1 MSGGRFMRGLARGLL
16 GVATGLALVAAGLAA
31 RNGVAMAA
39 AVPDRS
45 ALEAAGLIP
54 PSGGNEA
61 ALPAGLPDAI
71 RNALQPR
78 PGMAG
83 GAGVLEGAGTAVL
96 QEGAID
102 PATYRLGPGDQLLVN
117 FRGKTTVTHRLT
129 VLPEG
134 ALYLPDVGPVKVA
147 GLTLDEGRKR
157 VRAEALT
164 ILRDV
169 QVDVQLAGLR
179 VFKVAIRGEV
189 KNPGSYAVTAATRV
203 LELIQMAGGA
213 TDRAAVRGIQV
224 ATAAVSAPMAA
235 KGATAPPAGDQNID
249 LLPFLLGESDATSNP
264 FLSDGQSVFVP
275 RRSTYVTVAGAVL
288 YPGTYDLP
296 PGGTTVGE
304 LIELVKPTADA
315 ATGRVQLV
323 YPRSEVNELQGT
335 PAPGEYHSRLHVE
348 GEPPDPMA
356 NAMESHSGPLSGF
369 SGTRLAH
376 REQIFVPRASD
387 YRRSDVVRV
396 EGEVS
401 FPGSYAINTSGQA
414 NTAGDVITFAG
425 GFTDKAGASRVRL
438 VRPQPPDTLSVAWQ
452 QLAQLPTA
460 ALTATE
466 VERARARAGN
476 NYRAVLL
483 DLASNDGKERAAFP
497 LQPGDQLFVPR
508 NDGAVEVA
516 GRVRHPGLYPYKP
529 GAGYADYVNA
539 AGGPAQRGDA
549 GKTRLAAGAG
559 DNFLLARDADAP
571 QPGDRLWV
579 PEKPPRSSWATF
591 RDVIVVLSQVATVYL
606 VIDQATK

>member
-1 MSGGRFMRGLARGLL
+1 MRRPSGWRRLALGSLMCAALL
-16 GVATGLALVAAGLAA
+16 GPASRAG
-31 RNGVAMAA
+31 
-39 AVPDRS
+39 AVDRS
-45 ALEAAGLIP
+45 VLEAAGLVP
-54 PSGGNEA
+54 PSGANDA
-61 ALPAGLPDAI
+61 ALPSGLPDAI

-78 PGMAG
+78 TAG
-83 GAGVLEGAGTAVL
+83 GAGVLDGAGTAVL
-96 QEGAID
+96 QEGPID
-102 PATYRLGPGDQLLVN
+102 PAAYRLGPGDQLLVN

-134 ALYLPDVGPVKVA
+134 AIYLPDVGPVKVA

-157 VRAEALT
+157 VRADALT

-169 QVDVQLAGLR
+169 QVDVQLAALR

-224 ATAAVSAPMAA
+224 EGAAVSAPGAT
-235 KGATAPPAGDQNID
+235 KGATPLPAADAHVD
-249 LLPFLLGESDATSNP
+249 LLPFLLGDTDAASNP
-264 FLSDGQSVFVP
+264 YLSDGQSVFVP

-304 LIELVKPTADA
+304 LMGLLKPTADA
-315 ATGRVQLV
+315 ATERVQLV
-323 YPRSEVNELQGT
+323 YPRSEADRLRGSDQQGPGWAVPPT
-335 PAPGEYHSRLHVE
+335 PDLAGDR
-348 GEPPDPMA
+348 
-356 NAMESHSGPLSGF
+356 MESHASPLSGI
-369 SGTRLAH
+369 SGTRLVH
-376 REQIFVPRASD
+376 REQILVPRASS
-387 YRRSDVVRV
+387 YRRTDLVRL
-396 EGEVS
+396 EGEVAY
-401 FPGSYAINTSGQA
+401 PGSYAINTSGLG
-414 NTAGDVITFAG
+414 NTASDVITFAG
-425 GFTDKAGASRVRL
+425 GFTPQAGQSRVRL
-438 VRPQPPDTLSVAWQ
+438 VRPQPLDTLSVGWQ

-460 ALTATE
+460 ALTVTE
-466 VERARARAGN
+466 LERARARMGN

-483 DLASNDGKERAAFP
+483 DLVSDSGKARAAFP

-516 GRVRHPGLYPYKP
+516 GRVKHPGLYPFKS
-529 GAGYADYVNA
+529 GADFGDYLGA
-539 AGGPAQRGDA
+539 AGGPAQRADV
-549 GKTRLAAGAG
+549 GKTRLSAGAG

-579 PEKPPRSSWATF
+579 PEKPPRSTWATV
-591 RDVIVVLSQVATVYL
+591 RDVVVLLSQVATIYL